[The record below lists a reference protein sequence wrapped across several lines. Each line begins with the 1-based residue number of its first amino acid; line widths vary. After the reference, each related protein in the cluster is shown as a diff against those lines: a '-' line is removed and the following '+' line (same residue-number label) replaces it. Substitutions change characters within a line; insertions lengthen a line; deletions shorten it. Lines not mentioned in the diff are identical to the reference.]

1 MFVVLCVVVVVV
13 VPPPCLASW
22 SFLGVKYAALFF
34 KSIFVAEKLS
44 ERSSPRGRYVYVK
57 GLNACRYN
65 TRGTTRG
72 RVTKILRKDEERKD
86 KK

>member
-1 MFVVLCVVVVVV
+1 MFVVLCVVVVV

-44 ERSSPRGRYVYVK
+44 ERSSPRGRYVYVWPQCMP
-57 GLNACRYN
+57 LQHQREH
-65 TRGTTRG
+65 TW
-72 RVTKILRKDEERKD
+72 
-86 KK
+86 